1 MRQDDK
7 PCRDHSSQAALVSLV
22 PPLCSALLSLCD
34 SAAASAWRTP
44 AMLILSLAGGVSS
57 PWGGACLVQG
67 LHSGLPAQ
75 VCTEEWEVSGG
86 GVGDRTVGSLGIE
99 EACH

>member
-1 MRQDDK
+1 
-7 PCRDHSSQAALVSLV
+7 
-22 PPLCSALLSLCD
+22 
-34 SAAASAWRTP
+34 
-44 AMLILSLAGGVSS
+44 MLILSLAGGVSS

-67 LHSGLPAQ
+67 LCSGLPAQ
-75 VCTEEWEVSGG
+75 VHTEEWEVSGG